1 MFPKLQNTLY
11 TLNRCGLCLGT
22 NLVSRYNN
30 GRREGEETTRIS
42 LLSLWYDWIII
53 PSTLLHNYGYCSK
66 LLLLLKATLIDTSL
80 TDSRYI
86 EVGFF
91 SIDSRN
97 LLDQLRYPCMHF
109 IFLCFS
115 HVLHLSIILLS
126 IASYFITFL
135 HLYGFL
141 VPPWSSLCFLGE
153 VL

>member
-1 MFPKLQNTLY
+1 MNVMKRDTTDDKIIEGCKTCEKKISQQEKYQAHGSQNTLY

-97 LLDQLRYPCMHF
+97 LLDQ
-109 IFLCFS
+109 
-115 HVLHLSIILLS
+115 
-126 IASYFITFL
+126 
-135 HLYGFL
+135 
-141 VPPWSSLCFLGE
+141 
-153 VL
+153 